1 MLEIKSIED
10 IEALR
15 ESFEV
20 ECKLAAGRDGKG
32 ELPKDFWE
40 TYSALAN
47 SYGGDVL
54 LGVQESSRCFK
65 VHGIQNHGK
74 VIDELW
80 DLLNNPQKVSVNLLK
95 EQHVEVLELEGKP
108 VIHIHVPRA
117 SRKSRPVYVGGN
129 PITGTY
135 KRQNTGDYQCDEESV
150 RRMLAEH
157 VEDSRDN
164 EILQGYSLDD
174 IDVESFNAYR
184 SLYAARTPDHP
195 WNQSDPQTFLRNIG
209 AWRIDREVGKGGLTR
224 AGLLMFGSLPSIQEA
239 FPNYM
244 LDYQERPEAK
254 AEARWVDRLTLDGS
268 WSGNLFDFY
277 RRVIKKLT
285 SDLKIPFAL
294 EGDQRKDDT
303 PVHQALREALV
314 NTLVHADYSG
324 RASVLVVKR
333 PDMFG
338 FRNPGLMRV
347 PLEIAVTGSES
358 DCRNRLLHQMFRY
371 IGLGEQAGSGIPKIY
386 QGWDSQHW
394 RAPLLVEK
402 DQPSEQTLLELRMLS
417 LLPEEVVRELRDSLG
432 EVFDRMSY
440 LEQLILAAAA
450 TEQIVTHRRM
460 AEISTE
466 HAHDLTLAFQRLVR
480 SGILESSGHGRG
492 TVYHLPG
499 QNLPTPD
506 QAFGEGDAMSG
517 AQFAPSAPS
526 SGHNAP
532 SSGHN
537 DRLQSNATRHE
548 DGYLMVKGLN
558 KPLIDNL
565 KLLPEALRQELMSVA
580 EKARAKQRL
589 APDEMTPIL
598 LRLCENAYLT
608 QQVLAELVNRMPE
621 ALRKNNLKPL
631 VDKGSLA
638 LAFPTVPTHPQQA
651 YTSNKGRGDD

>member
-1 MLEIKSIED
+1 MLEIKSIAD

-32 ELPKDFWE
+32 ELPKDFWA

-54 LGVQESSRCFK
+54 LGVKENAGRFQI
-65 VHGIQNHGK
+65 HGIVNHGR
-74 VIDELW
+74 VIEELW
-80 DLLNNPQKVSVNLLK
+80 NNLNNSQKVSANLLN
-95 EQHVEVLELEGKP
+95 EQHVQ
-108 VIHIHVPRA
+108 VIDLDGQSVIRIHVPRA
-117 SRKSRPVYVGGN
+117 ARKSRPVYIGGN

-135 KRQNTGDYQCDEESV
+135 KRQNSGDYQCDEESV
-150 RRMLAEH
+150 RRMLAEQ

-164 EILQGYSLDD
+164 EILQGYGLND

-184 SLYAARTPDHP
+184 NLYAARSPDHP
-195 WNQSDPQTFLRNIG
+195 WNQGDPQTFMRNIG
-209 AWRIDREVGKGGLTR
+209 AWRIDRETGQGGFTR
-224 AGLLMFGSLPSIQEA
+224 AGLLMFGRLPSIQEA

-244 LDYQERPEAK
+244 LDYQERAEAK
-254 AEARWVDRLTLDGS
+254 TEARWVDRLTLDGS

-285 SDLKIPFAL
+285 SDLKVPFSL
-294 EGDQRKDDT
+294 EGDLRKDDT
-303 PVHQALREALV
+303 AVHQALREALV

-347 PLEIAVTGSES
+347 PQEIAVAGGDS

-402 DQPSEQTLLELRMLS
+402 EQPSEQTLLELRMLS
-417 LLPEEVVRELRDSLG
+417 LLPEGAVRELRESLG
-432 EVFDRMSY
+432 KMFDHLPH

-450 TEQIVTHRRM
+450 TEQTVTHRRM

-466 HAHDLTLAFQRLVR
+466 HAHDLTLAFQRLVK
-480 SGILESSGHGRG
+480 SEILESSGHGKG

-506 QAFGEGDAMSG
+506 QAFGDGSFMSG
-517 AQFAPSAPS
+517 AQDSPSDL
-526 SGHNAP
+526 

-537 DRLQSNATRHE
+537 DLSSGHNDCIQPKSARHE
-548 DGYLMVKGLN
+548 DGHLLVKGLN
-558 KPLIDNL
+558 KPLIDNIA
-565 KLLPEALRQELMSVA
+565 LLPDTLRQELMSVA
-580 EKARAKQRL
+580 EEARNKPRM
-589 APDEMTPIL
+589 APDEMTRIL
-598 LRLCENAYLT
+598 TRLCKDVYLT
-608 QQVLAELVNRMPE
+608 QQVLAELVNRKPE
-621 ALRKNNLKPL
+621 ALRKNTLKPL
-631 VDKGSLA
+631 VDSGHLA

-651 YTSNKGRGDD
+651 YTSNKGSSND

>member
-1 MLEIKSIED
+1 MLEIKSTAD

-32 ELPKDFWE
+32 ELPKDIWE

-54 LGVQESSRCFK
+54 LGVQESSGRFHT
-65 VHGIQNHGK
+65 HGIVNHGK
-74 VIDELW
+74 VINELW
-80 DLLNNPQKVSVNLLK
+80 NNLNNPQKVSTNLLK
-95 EQHVEVLELEGKP
+95 EQHVQVIDLEGRS

-117 SRKSRPVYVGGN
+117 PRKCRPVYIGGN
-129 PITGTY
+129 PMTGTY
-135 KRQNTGDYQCDEESV
+135 KRQNSGDYQCDEESV
-150 RRMLAEH
+150 RRMLAEQ

-164 EILQGYSLDD
+164 EILQNYGSED
-174 IDVESFNAYR
+174 IDADSFNAYR
-184 SLYAARTPDHP
+184 NLYATRSPDHP
-195 WNQSDPQTFLRNIG
+195 WNQADPQTFMRNIG
-209 AWRIDREVGKGGLTR
+209 AWRMDRETGQGGLTR
-224 AGLLMFGSLPSIQEA
+224 AGLLMFGRLPSIQEA

-244 LDYQERPEAK
+244 LDYQERAEAK
-254 AEARWVDRLTLDGS
+254 TEARWVDRLTLDGS
-268 WSGNLFDFY
+268 WSGNLFDYY

-285 SDLKIPFAL
+285 SDLKVPFVL
-294 EGDQRKDDT
+294 EGDLRKDDT

-347 PLEIAVTGSES
+347 PQEIAVTGGDS

-386 QGWDSQHW
+386 QGWNSQHW

-402 DQPSEQTLLELRMLS
+402 EQPSEQTLLELRMLS
-417 LLPEEVVRELRDSLG
+417 LLPEEVVRELRENLG
-432 EVFDRMSY
+432 ELFDGLPH

-450 TEQIVTHRRM
+450 TEQTVTHRRM

-466 HAHDLTLAFQRLVR
+466 HAHDLTLAFQRLVK
-480 SGILESSGHGRG
+480 SGILVSSGHGKG

-506 QAFGEGDAMSG
+506 QAFGYGHND
-517 AQFAPSAPS
+517 QS
-526 SGHNAP
+526 SGR
-532 SSGHN
+532 S
-537 DRLQSNATRHE
+537 DRLQSNSARHE
-548 DGYLMVKGLN
+548 DGHLLVKGLN
-558 KPLIDNL
+558 KPLIDNIE
-565 KLLPEALRQELMSVA
+565 LLPDTLRQELMSVA
-580 EKARAKQRL
+580 EEARNKPRL
-589 APDEMTPIL
+589 APEDMTRIL
-598 LRLCENAYLT
+598 TRLCEDVYLT
-608 QQVLAELVNRMPE
+608 QQVLAELVNRKPE
-621 ALRKNNLKPL
+621 ALRKNTLRPL
-631 VDKGSLA
+631 VDSGLLA

-651 YTSNKGRGDD
+651 YTSNKGSGND